1 MFKTKY
7 YYDKNS
13 LSYRKVEV
21 NKSTQIRNILAFL
34 ISSMFFGI
42 MVLLILLK
50 SPLINTPT
58 ELTQARE
65 ISNFKLQ
72 FNLLNKK
79 IDQLNMVLE
88 DIEQRDNN
96 IYRVLFETSPIPSDV
111 RKAGFGGINRYENL
125 KGFENS
131 DLVVET
137 TKKIEILTKQIVIQ
151 SKSLDEIERLAS
163 DKEKLLASIP
173 SIQPIKNDD
182 LTRMASGFGYRT
194 DPFDKSRKMHG
205 GMDFTAPRGTPIY
218 AASDGKIIRADAR
231 SSGYGKH
238 IRIDHGFGYVTLYAH
253 LDKYNVKRNQKV
265 KKGDIIGFVGST
277 GRSQAP
283 HLHYE
288 VRKDGKKYNPINF
301 YYGDLSP
308 DEFDALLKLAQS
320 RKPIPRL
327 MHVNLPE
334 KLYYTIGE
342 VSKAFNVNS
351 SLIRFWEKEFE
362 ILKPKKNS
370 NGTRRY
376 SSIDIENFQT
386 IHHLVK
392 EKGIYP

>member
-50 SPLINTPT
+50 STLVNTPT

-79 IDQLNMVLE
+79 IDQLNLVLE

-96 IYRVLFETSPIPSDV
+96 IYRVLFETNPIPSDV

-125 KGFENS
+125 KGFESS

-253 LDKYNVKRNQKV
+253 LNKYNVKRNQMV

-308 DEFDALLKLAQS
+308 DEFDALLKLANQENQS
-320 RKPIPRL
+320 L
-327 MHVNLPE
+327 
-334 KLYYTIGE
+334 
-342 VSKAFNVNS
+342 
-351 SLIRFWEKEFE
+351 
-362 ILKPKKNS
+362 
-370 NGTRRY
+370 
-376 SSIDIENFQT
+376 D
-386 IHHLVK
+386 
-392 EKGIYP
+392 

>member
-79 IDQLNMVLE
+79 INQLNTVLE

-96 IYRVLFETSPIPSDV
+96 IYRVLFETNPIPSDV

-131 DLVVET
+131 YLVVET

-218 AASDGKIIRADAR
+218 AASDGKILRADAR

-308 DEFDALLKLAQS
+308 DEFDALLKLANQENQS
-320 RKPIPRL
+320 L
-327 MHVNLPE
+327 
-334 KLYYTIGE
+334 
-342 VSKAFNVNS
+342 
-351 SLIRFWEKEFE
+351 
-362 ILKPKKNS
+362 
-370 NGTRRY
+370 
-376 SSIDIENFQT
+376 D
-386 IHHLVK
+386 
-392 EKGIYP
+392 

>member
-7 YYDKNS
+7 YYDQKT
-13 LSYRKVEV
+13 LSYRKFK
-21 NKSTQIRNILAFL
+21 NNRSTQFRNIFAFL
-34 ISSMFFGI
+34 LSSMFFGA
-42 MVLLILLK
+42 MVLLFLLK
-50 SPLINTPT
+50 SPILSTPT
-58 ELTQARE
+58 ELSQARE

-72 FNLLNKK
+72 FNSLNKK
-79 IDQLNMVLE
+79 INQLNLVLE

-96 IYRVLFETSPIPSDV
+96 IYRVLFETNPIPIEV
-111 RKAGFGGINRYENL
+111 RKAGFGGVNRYESL
-125 KGFENS
+125 EGFENS

-163 DKEKLLASIP
+163 DKEKLLSSIP
-173 SIQPIKNDD
+173 SIQPIKNND

-218 AASDGKIIRADAR
+218 AASDGKIIRADSR

-253 LDKYNVKRNQKV
+253 LNKYNVKRNQKV
-265 KKGDIIGFVGST
+265 KKGDVIGYVGST

-301 YYGDLSP
+301 YYGNLTP
-308 DEFDALLKLAQS
+308 AEFDELLKLSTQENQS
-320 RKPIPRL
+320 L
-327 MHVNLPE
+327 
-334 KLYYTIGE
+334 
-342 VSKAFNVNS
+342 
-351 SLIRFWEKEFE
+351 
-362 ILKPKKNS
+362 
-370 NGTRRY
+370 
-376 SSIDIENFQT
+376 D
-386 IHHLVK
+386 
-392 EKGIYP
+392 